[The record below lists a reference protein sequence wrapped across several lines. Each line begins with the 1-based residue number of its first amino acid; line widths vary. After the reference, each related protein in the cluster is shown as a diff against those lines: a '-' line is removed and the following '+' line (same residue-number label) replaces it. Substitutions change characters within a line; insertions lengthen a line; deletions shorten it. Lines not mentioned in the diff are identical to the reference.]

1 MRCVSSAPKYLEP
14 YVDAAARFGGGFG
27 SLLWANRDTQAA
39 RFDAICHLENLHGR
53 SVLDVGCGRADLLE
67 YCAERKIHIADYV
80 GIEAVPALGGGQ
92 SARSASRK
100 LQNHHCRFCSA
111 TCESMFVGRGC
122 GRHQQ
127 RLNTLD
133 TATFY
138 STIRR
143 GAFDAAAE
151 ALVFNFLDSPTLAAA
166 TFLTWHTRQ
175 DVLKFAGSLSGDVE
189 MLHDYLDGDST
200 VASLRKEHS

>member
-1 MRCVSSAPKYLEP
+1 VSSSPKYLEP

-39 RFDAICHLENLHGR
+39 RFDAICRLENLHGK

-67 YCAERKIHIADYV
+67 YCAERNIHIADYV
-80 GIEAVPALGGGQ
+80 GIEAVPALAK
-92 SARSASRK
+92 SARDQPHINSKIIIADFVE
-100 LQNHHCRFCSA
+100 QPA
-111 TCESMFVGRGC
+111 TMFVAADVVIISGA
-122 GRHQQ
+122 
-127 RLNTLD
+127 LNTLD

-143 GAFDAAAE
+143 AFDAAAE
-151 ALVFNFLDSPTLAAA
+151 ALVLNFLDSPTLAAA
-166 TFLTWHTRQ
+166 TFLTWHARQ
-175 DVLKFAGSLSGDVE
+175 DVQQFARSLCDDVR

-200 VASLRKEHS
+200 VALRKEHS